1 MANWSVSIKIKV
13 HLIQNRPTLIDLRF
27 GFFFHSIAYCERLLT
42 GAIQCENGKY
52 QIISHVIA
60 TDLLQFTFFVGW
72 CIHSMTLY
80 FIIALESIGDGR
92 EKKLAR
98 AIRLNAHSGSNYSF
112 WEFKTIDS
120 PKAAHSFSIQKKD
133 LINRKK

>member
-27 GFFFHSIAYCERLLT
+27 
-42 GAIQCENGKY
+42 
-52 QIISHVIA
+52 
-60 TDLLQFTFFVGW
+60 FVSFD
-72 CIHSMTLY
+72 CIFRTSFDRCHSMRKWQISNNISRHRHWLITIYVLCRLMHSFDDSLFY
-80 FIIALESIGDGR
+80 NCTGIDWRWKG
-92 EKKLAR
+92 KKLAR

-112 WEFKTIDS
+112 WEFETIDS

-133 LINRKK
+133 LIKRKK